1 MFLTRKKPEQKL
13 AQYSDEEH
21 QSLHDI
27 TCCWLWLRSH
37 METTFPGEVLA
48 KHDEL
53 FMEGYLARFEDYSGS
68 YFDGWPLFK

>member
-1 MFLTRKKPEQKL
+1 
-13 AQYSDEEH
+13 
-21 QSLHDI
+21 
-27 TCCWLWLRSH
+27 